1 MIEYAAN
8 DVIYLPQL
16 YYIFC
21 ENAVNGKIKSE
32 CEKYL
37 EYLKINLN
45 IKNFNKINLETDR
58 VIQGLIK

>member
-16 YYIFC
+16 YYIFS
-21 ENAVNGKIKSE
+21 ENAAYGKIKSE

-37 EYLKINLN
+37 EYLRINLN

-58 VIQGLIK
+58 VIQGLLK